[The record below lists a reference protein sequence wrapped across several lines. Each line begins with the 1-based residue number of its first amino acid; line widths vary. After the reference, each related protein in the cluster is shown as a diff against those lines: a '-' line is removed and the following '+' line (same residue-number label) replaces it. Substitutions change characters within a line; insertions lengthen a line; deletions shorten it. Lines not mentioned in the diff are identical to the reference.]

1 VRAVLKEDKM
11 KRMARTIAAFT
22 LLVSTRAVTQVVQ
35 IEPNNPAPRGHDPDR
50 MVCEVEQTTGTRLG
64 ARTVCKTA
72 LEWQQLREE
81 HRQTVDAFE
90 QKNTSVGCQE
100 GNPCSGGVSPH

>member
-1 VRAVLKEDKM
+1 M
-11 KRMARTIAAFT
+11 KRMAKTIATFS
-22 LLVSTRAVTQVVQ
+22 LLVSTQAVSQVVR
-35 IEPNNPAPRGHDPDR
+35 IEPNNPAPRGYNPDR

-100 GNPCSGGVSPH
+100 GNLCSGGVSPH